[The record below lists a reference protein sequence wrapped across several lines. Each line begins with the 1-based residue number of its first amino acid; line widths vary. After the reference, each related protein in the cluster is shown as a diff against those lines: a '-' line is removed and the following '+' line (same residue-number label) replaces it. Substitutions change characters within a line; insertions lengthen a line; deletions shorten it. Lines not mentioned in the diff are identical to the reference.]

1 MITAYICAGSNM
13 GRKQANCAKGIA
25 RLTQSNDPK
34 LVAHS
39 RFYRTEPV
47 DYAEQD
53 WFVNAVFSV
62 KTALSAPVLL
72 DRLKQVEAELGRTCS
87 AVRFGPRILDLDI
100 LLYGDWVIQTPALSI
115 PHPRMHKRR
124 FVLAP
129 FCDIDP
135 EIIHPLLGESMQT
148 LLSRLNPAEQAVS
161 VLL

>member
-1 MITAYICAGSNM
+1 MITAYICVGSNL
-13 GRKQANCAKGIA
+13 GRKRANCAAGIA
-25 RLTQSNDPK
+25 RLTENGDPA
-34 LVAHS
+34 LVAQS

-62 KTALSAPVLL
+62 QTALSPPALL
-72 DRLKQVEAELGRTCS
+72 ERLKQVETELGRTRS
-87 AVRFGPRILDLDI
+87 DLRFGPRILDLDI
-100 LLYGDWVIQTPALSI
+100 LLYSDRVIQTPALSI

-129 FCDIDP
+129 FCDIEP
-135 EIIHPLLGESMQT
+135 EIIHPLLGEPMQT

-161 VLL
+161 ILS